1 VLAFNNINDIDQ
13 RHFTYIDNEGEPEI
27 SSEEEPEVSD
37 NDGSD
42 FDQPVKPKKGRK
54 KKKPRLSQL
63 SEDVDEF
70 RPKRMADKS
79 LSHLLNSDRLNAEL
93 QELRN
98 GHNYQKLPQGY
109 RAPAIEDI
117 IKNFVLSRQESNYIA
132 SAIDTLRIP
141 AESETA
147 YLQPMDSL
155 TLEADLI
162 IFQLQEAAAS
172 LPKLL
177 LQKFQLSIVERAV
190 QAEACRSL
198 VAIYDWLCNTG
209 PSLTTRL
216 FEVHRS
222 DTLIRH
228 EMVEKY
234 PEYAQAVDHVFQYV
248 RTYVAVN
255 ANVPNR
261 MPNHWIQPISAGN
274 QDREIT
280 SLKNLSRIPATFF
293 GIVNTRSKGTI
304 ALGAPKGRLSRNPDS
319 VYEASRK
326 CFMDALSK
334 QLLFDSMSKVDK
346 IYSRLGGSRKYSDDH
361 VQSRCVARGIILHTL
376 AEICQSENIF
386 ASTAISTL
394 LVSPTYMLV
403 DSPQLHKPSQF
414 VTAYMKNRDD
424 TLATLRK
431 CISSTMDDGVG
442 EAADNLGN
450 FVHHRMLEFD
460 LRHPIDE
467 EAYLNTSDLESLG
480 TTQAKSRPVKSR
492 PTVPTV
498 PTLVQLESIWT
509 LDSDIPLG
517 KLAVLLRE
525 ALNKSRQ
532 LPAVIQEMRDI
543 LNGQEPGGKGFEVD
557 DDYMNPIRE
566 LNAGTGL
573 MRIKFTGKPLTSAI
587 GLSNILV
594 WMGTGQGYG
603 TKSFINQGEMWFS
616 NLDACVDRFAVAHRF
631 NLHLVRQVV
640 ENGKKTGIQGL
651 KIHQHPSY
659 INFDNMRMYGTANS
673 WLGVIQTVVGSQAS
687 GIKKTHSME
696 HKFQP
701 YFSDRVQ
708 NEWLDFL
715 GPLADQNPDSYDG
728 ERRSWRNA
736 YDFITDT
743 INIAGFGRGLT
754 ALQTSH
760 VFAFF
765 GLCEMPTAV
774 EMATW
779 ISENPT
785 LGACGGLKDIGFTV
799 DSTPAI
805 RAAFLVVYDCLD
817 KHLSGSDKSL
827 LCFGPIFVEHV
838 LCKVPRWTRY
848 LKEKAH
854 VDLTALGQHAVLDG
868 RKWIQ
873 DQNIEDET
881 GFPIPLTIPL
891 DNARATLEETG

>member
-1 VLAFNNINDIDQ
+1 VLAFNNIHDIDQ
-13 RHFTYIDNEGEPEI
+13 RHFGNEGEPEI
-27 SSEEEPEVSD
+27 SAPEESEASD
-37 NDGSD
+37 NDASD
-42 FDQPVKPKKGRK
+42 FDKPIKPKKGRK
-54 KKKPRLSQL
+54 KKKPRLPLPSA
-63 SEDVDEF
+63 DVDIF

-79 LSHLLNSDRLNAEL
+79 LSHLLDSGRLNAEL
-93 QELRN
+93 EELRN
-98 GHNYQKLPQGY
+98 GHRYQNQSQGY
-109 RAPAIEDI
+109 KAPVIEDI

-147 YLQPMDSL
+147 YLQPVDCL

-177 LQKFQLSIVERAV
+177 LQNFQLTIVERAIQV
-190 QAEACRSL
+190 ETCRSL

-209 PSLTTRL
+209 PSLATRL
-216 FEVHRS
+216 FKIHRS
-222 DTLIRH
+222 DGLIRN
-228 EMVEKY
+228 EMAEKY
-234 PEYAQAVDHVFQYV
+234 PEYALAVDHIFQYV
-248 RTYVAVN
+248 KTYVALH
-255 ANVPNR
+255 AKVPNR
-261 MPNHWIQPISAGN
+261 MNHWIQPISTRNRDAA
-274 QDREIT
+274 IT

-293 GIVNTRSKGTI
+293 GIINTRSKGMIT
-304 ALGAPKGRLSRNPDS
+304 LGKPKGRLSRNPDY
-319 VYEASRK
+319 VYEASQQ

-334 QLLFDSMSKVDK
+334 QLLSDSMSKVDK
-346 IYSRLGGSRKYSDDH
+346 IYSHAGGSRIYSDDH

-376 AEICQSENIF
+376 AEVCQSENIF

-403 DSPQLHKPSQF
+403 DSPELHKPSQF
-414 VTAYMKNRDD
+414 VTAYMKDKD
-424 TLATLRK
+424 ATLAMLRK

-467 EAYLNTSDLESLG
+467 DAYLNTSDLESLG
-480 TTQAKSRPVKSR
+480 TTQTQARPRPVKSR
-492 PTVPTV
+492 STVPTV
-498 PTLVQLESIWT
+498 PTLVQLERIWT

-525 ALNKSRQ
+525 VLNKSRQ
-532 LPAVIQEMRDI
+532 LPAVFQEMRDI
-543 LNGQEPGGKGFEVD
+543 LDGVEPGGKGFEVD
-557 DDYMNPIRE
+557 DDYMNPVRE

-573 MRIKFTGKPLTSAI
+573 MRIKFNGKPLTSAI

-603 TKSFINQGEMWFS
+603 TKSFINQGDMWFLNS
-616 NLDACVDRFAVAHRF
+616 DACVDRFTIAYRS
-631 NLHLVRQVV
+631 NLHLTRQIVG
-640 ENGKKTGIQGL
+640 NGKKTGVQRQL

-659 INFDNMRMYGTANS
+659 IKFDNMRMYGTANN

-687 GIKKTHSME
+687 GVKKTHSMD

-701 YFSDRVQ
+701 YFSDYVQ

-715 GPLADQNPDSYDG
+715 GPLADQDPDSYNG

-736 YDFITDT
+736 YDFITST
-743 INIAGFGRGLT
+743 INLPGFGRGLT

-765 GLCEMPTAV
+765 GLCKMPTAV

-785 LGACGGLKDIGFTV
+785 LGACGGLKDMGFAI
-799 DSTPAI
+799 DSMPAI
-805 RAAFLVVYDCLD
+805 RAAFLVVYDHLD
-817 KHLSGSDKSL
+817 KHLSVSDKSL
-827 LCFGPIFVEHV
+827 LCFGPIFVEHA

-848 LKEKAH
+848 LKEKAR
-854 VDLTALGQHAVLDG
+854 VDLTALGQCAVLDG
-868 RKWIQ
+868 QKWIQ
-873 DQNIEDET
+873 YQNVKDET
-881 GFPIPLTIPL
+881 CFPMPVTIEL
-891 DNARATLEETG
+891 DNARSTLQATG